1 MATTFGF
8 FSDAALT
15 TPLSARLLFTQAV
28 SSPAAVDK
36 VVYFGSATASRKAMA
51 NSAPGVDPIVIS
63 ITDAAGGSG
72 SPTSDVKLAL
82 SSGGLAAAT
91 GGASLTLPVE
101 IDSGSANAIPIHI
114 RVLDS
119 THAFALNQDLSLTT
133 NTLAEFSV

>member
-1 MATTFGF
+1 MATSFGF

-15 TPLSARLLFTQAV
+15 TPVAARLLFIQAV
-28 SSPAAVDK
+28 SGPVAVDK

-51 NSAPGVDPIVIS
+51 ASNPGVDPVVIS
-63 ITDAAGGSG
+63 IADAAGGSG
-72 SPTSDVKLAL
+72 SPASDVKIAL

-91 GGASLTLPVE
+91 GGASLNLPAE
-101 IDSGSANAIPIHI
+101 IDSGSANAIAIHI

-133 NTLAEFSV
+133 NALAEFVV

>member
-15 TPLSARLLFTQAV
+15 TPLAAHLLFIQPV
-28 SSPAAVDK
+28 SSPTAVDK

-51 NSAPGVDPIVIS
+51 DSDPGVDPIVIS

-72 SPTSDVKLAL
+72 SPASDVKLAL
-82 SSGGLAAAT
+82 SSGGLASAT
-91 GGASLTLPVE
+91 GGAPLTLPAE
-101 IDSGSANAIPIHI
+101 INSGSGGAVAIHI

-119 THAFALNQDLSLTT
+119 THAFGLNNDLSLTT